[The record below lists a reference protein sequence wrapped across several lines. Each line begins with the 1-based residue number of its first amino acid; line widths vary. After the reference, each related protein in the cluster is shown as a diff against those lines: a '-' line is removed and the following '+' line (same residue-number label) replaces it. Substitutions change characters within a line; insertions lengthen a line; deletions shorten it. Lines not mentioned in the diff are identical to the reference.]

1 MPAPG
6 HLAAPTQKQA
16 PQAPQAKRI
25 EADDQHPP
33 FRDQHPLGLAQH
45 LVWVDRKIQGV
56 RQHHQVDG
64 IGLQRQLLAGS
75 QQAHALAAGQIQQTT
90 LAHRAVSQRL
100 EAVTEVLHLHQM
112 VTEHAFAQT
121 VNQFTFCLQQ
131 ALTTRG
137 AKPGTQRLGQLPGLL
152 FADRGAGHLAGLT
165 CEVLVKCRAMNGTS
179 RYGILTNSDQARA
192 AGQRLV
198 SLPLKA
204 SSLLLCLGLLGGC
217 MSLPEDKPQPVLAQA
232 DSAAQLP
239 CGRPEALHTN
249 LAPGTAEAA
258 ADDPAEAR
266 DLWQRLRENF
276 RLWHISNARIDAE
289 IKRLQRSP
297 TAFNALIARAEP
309 YLYHIVDTVE
319 RRGLPAELALLPAV
333 ESGFRPYAYSPN
345 GAAGLWQFM
354 PATGEMLGLEQ
365 DWWYDGRRDV
375 LSATDAALEYLERLN
390 TRFDGDWLHALAAYN
405 AGGGTVSRAIRRA
418 RNKSKPT
425 DFWNLD
431 LPRETDHYVPRLLAL
446 AEVIGDPGRY
456 GLAIPSIE
464 DKPYFA
470 EVPSGGQIDLQIAA
484 DLAGMQVEDVLTL
497 NPGHNRWSTHPQ
509 GPHRLLLPIEQAE
522 AFKTALDALPED
534 KRLRWQHHTIASGDN
549 LGKISRQ
556 YGVSVKAIMQANSLA
571 NHKIRAGKSL
581 LIPLSESVTT
591 ASTSRSL
598 GIPRARIR
606 YRVRS
611 GDSLYKIARKFQVKI
626 ADLRRWNSVG
636 RYIKPGQHLTV
647 FVDPTRHTL

>member
-1 MPAPG
+1 
-6 HLAAPTQKQA
+6 
-16 PQAPQAKRI
+16 
-25 EADDQHPP
+25 
-33 FRDQHPLGLAQH
+33 
-45 LVWVDRKIQGV
+45 
-56 RQHHQVDG
+56 
-64 IGLQRQLLAGS
+64 
-75 QQAHALAAGQIQQTT
+75 
-90 LAHRAVSQRL
+90 
-100 EAVTEVLHLHQM
+100 
-112 VTEHAFAQT
+112 
-121 VNQFTFCLQQ
+121 
-131 ALTTRG
+131 
-137 AKPGTQRLGQLPGLL
+137 
-152 FADRGAGHLAGLT
+152 
-165 CEVLVKCRAMNGTS
+165 MNGTS

-249 LAPGTAEAA
+249 LAPGTAA